1 MCDSTPAGHAQE
13 LDAVSVSQLV
23 ELASDA
29 ALAINDRNQI
39 TAWNRGAEQLLGYAA
54 DEVIGRRCAEVL
66 QAVLPGG
73 EPLCT
78 PGCELFR
85 CFRSCHPC
93 GVPSCRVRRKNGDW
107 ATVGYSSLVIPG
119 QTQGPPRGAV
129 VAVVFLREQGQQ
141 QVQAPQR
148 GVLQIFALGK
158 FGLAANG
165 RGVAVEKW
173 KRRQAVTLL
182 KFLVT
187 HLDRPVHRERILDC
201 LWPDVDEERGW
212 GRLKV
217 TMYYLRT
224 QLRAAGAGDEP
235 VRTIGDAYLLRRD
248 AVWVDA
254 EHFEKLV
261 TEGRA
266 LQNKGRGDE
275 ALRCYDEAQFLYR
288 GAYLEQDVFADWC
301 AEERE
306 RLGEIYMEMLTR
318 KAECHAQRGEY
329 VEAAQVCRKALVHDP
344 CRESFHRALM
354 QYLAHLGRPDRA
366 LAQFRHC
373 QTVLAREFGVEPMPE
388 TQRLYRQIL
397 AQQNAEASA
406 GQPVSLAAPAVQ
418 NRECPI
424 DSGSG
429 AQRLRGAA

>member
-1 MCDSTPAGHAQE
+1 MVDSIPGKPALEMGITT
-13 LDAVSVSQLV
+13 VSQLV
-23 ELASDA
+23 ECASDA
-29 ALAINDRNQI
+29 AFAIDDRHQVV
-39 TAWNRGAEQLLGYAA
+39 AWNRGAEQLLGYTP
-54 DEVIGRRCAEVL
+54 DEVIGQRCAEVL
-66 QAVLPGG
+66 QSVLPGG
-73 EPLCT
+73 EPLCM
-78 PGCELFR
+78 PDCELFR
-85 CFRSCHPC
+85 CFRGCHPS

-107 ATVGYSSLVIPG
+107 VTVGYSSLVMPG
-119 QTQGPPRGAV
+119 QTQGPPSGAV
-129 VAVVFLREQGQQ
+129 VAVVFLREKEGRHE
-141 QVQAPQR
+141 QVSQR

-158 FGLAANG
+158 FGLAANQ
-165 RGVAVEKW
+165 RGIAVEKW

-224 QLRAAGAGDEP
+224 QLRAGGAGEDA
-235 VRTIGDAYLLRRD
+235 VRTLGDAYLLRRD

-266 LQNKGRGDE
+266 LQSKGRGDE

-288 GAYLEQDVFADWC
+288 GNYLEQDVFADWC

-318 KAECHAQRGEY
+318 KAECHAQRREY
-329 VEAAQVCRKALVHDP
+329 VEAAQVCRKGLVHDP
-344 CRESFHRALM
+344 CRESFHRSLM
-354 QYLAHLGRPDRA
+354 QSLVHLGRADWA
-366 LAQFRHC
+366 IAQFRHC

-388 TQRLYRQIL
+388 TQRVYRQIL
-397 AQQNAEASA
+397 AQQNAEASTT
-406 GQPVSLAAPAVQ
+406 QTVSLSGPTAPAVA
-418 NRECPI
+418 NWENP
-424 DSGSG
+424 D
-429 AQRLRGAA
+429 RL